1 LNFFLWNFLQ
11 VLEAKTSFGVSI
23 DILPDILLL
32 YYARAASTTVAKIHN
47 KPQFVKGRPKE

>member
-23 DILPDILLL
+23 DILPDILL